1 MKALQWKEWRLSM
14 SPVPL
19 LFLLLS
25 GLILIPNYPY
35 YVTFFYNGLGLFM
48 LMQSLRENRDTAY
61 LMLLPVTKAEMV
73 RARFRTVVQLELLQV
88 LACIPF
94 MALRASYGHL
104 NNAVGIE
111 ANTAFLGLGLVQMG
125 LFNLVF
131 FPMHYKNA
139 YDLGKPFVAASVVE
153 FFYIVLAEV
162 CDHVIPYMKTVCES
176 YALRDQLRQ
185 WPVQI
190 KLVSP
195 AAPYFDRADLLI
207 AADCTAYAYGNFHS
221 EFMRGK
227 VTLIGC
233 PKLDAVQYA
242 EKLTEIF
249 ARNDIRS
256 VTLTRMEVPCCG
268 GMEFAIRTALGQA
281 GKEIPFR
288 TVVLSIDGA
297 ILEER

>member
-88 LACIPF
+88 LACVPF

-111 ANTAFLGLGLVQMG
+111 ANVAFLGFSLVLLG
-125 LFNLVF
+125 LFNRIF

-139 YDLGKPFVAASVVE
+139 YDLGKPFVVSSAALALGMIILE
-153 FFYIVLAEV
+153 TLQHVLPYLKDV
-162 CDHVIPYMKTVCES
+162 CDS
-176 YALRDQLRQ
+176 YEAADQLRQ
-185 WPVQI
+185 LPVLFGGLLAFVLLTVHSFSI
-190 KLVSP
+190 SVRR
-195 AAPYFDRADLLI
+195 FENADL
-207 AADCTAYAYGNFHS
+207 
-221 EFMRGK
+221 
-227 VTLIGC
+227 
-233 PKLDAVQYA
+233 
-242 EKLTEIF
+242 
-249 ARNDIRS
+249 
-256 VTLTRMEVPCCG
+256 
-268 GMEFAIRTALGQA
+268 
-281 GKEIPFR
+281 
-288 TVVLSIDGA
+288 
-297 ILEER
+297 

>member
-1 MKALQWKEWRLSM
+1 MRALQWKEWRLSM

-73 RARFRTVVQLELLQV
+73 RARFRTVVQLELLQA
-88 LACIPF
+88 LACVPF

-139 YDLGKPFVAASVVE
+139 YDLGKPFVVA
-153 FFYIVLAEV
+153 

-185 WPVQI
+185 WPV
-190 KLVSP
+190 LLGG
-195 AAPYFDRADLLI
+195 AAVFALLTMAAERSSVRRFEQVDL
-207 AADCTAYAYGNFHS
+207 
-221 EFMRGK
+221 
-227 VTLIGC
+227 
-233 PKLDAVQYA
+233 
-242 EKLTEIF
+242 
-249 ARNDIRS
+249 
-256 VTLTRMEVPCCG
+256 
-268 GMEFAIRTALGQA
+268 
-281 GKEIPFR
+281 
-288 TVVLSIDGA
+288 
-297 ILEER
+297 

>member
-1 MKALQWKEWRLSM
+1 MRALQWKEWRLSM

-25 GLILIPNYPY
+25 GLTDSELRIMSL
-35 YVTFFYNGLGLFM
+35 FYNGLLVC
-48 LMQSLRENRDTAY
+48 SLLDAVARENRDTAY

-88 LACIPF
+88 LACVPF
-94 MALRASYGHL
+94 MALRASYGQL

-185 WPVQI
+185 WPV
-190 KLVSP
+190 LLGG
-195 AAPYFDRADLLI
+195 AAVFALLTMAAERSSVRRFEQVDL
-207 AADCTAYAYGNFHS
+207 
-221 EFMRGK
+221 
-227 VTLIGC
+227 
-233 PKLDAVQYA
+233 
-242 EKLTEIF
+242 
-249 ARNDIRS
+249 
-256 VTLTRMEVPCCG
+256 
-268 GMEFAIRTALGQA
+268 
-281 GKEIPFR
+281 
-288 TVVLSIDGA
+288 
-297 ILEER
+297 

>member
-1 MKALQWKEWRLSM
+1 MRALQWKEWRLSM

-88 LACIPF
+88 LACVPF

-139 YDLGKPFVAASVVE
+139 YDLGKPFV
-153 FFYIVLAEV
+153 
-162 CDHVIPYMKTVCES
+162 
-176 YALRDQLRQ
+176 
-185 WPVQI
+185 
-190 KLVSP
+190 
-195 AAPYFDRADLLI
+195 
-207 AADCTAYAYGNFHS
+207 
-221 EFMRGK
+221 
-227 VTLIGC
+227 
-233 PKLDAVQYA
+233 
-242 EKLTEIF
+242 
-249 ARNDIRS
+249 
-256 VTLTRMEVPCCG
+256 
-268 GMEFAIRTALGQA
+268 
-281 GKEIPFR
+281 
-288 TVVLSIDGA
+288 VVLNT
-297 ILEER
+297 

>member
-1 MKALQWKEWRLSM
+1 
-14 SPVPL
+14 
-19 LFLLLS
+19 
-25 GLILIPNYPY
+25 
-35 YVTFFYNGLGLFM
+35 M

-88 LACIPF
+88 LACVPF
-94 MALRASYGHL
+94 MALRASCGHL

-185 WPVQI
+185 WPV
-190 KLVSP
+190 LLGGAVVFALLTM
-195 AAPYFDRADLLI
+195 AAERSSARRFEKVDL
-207 AADCTAYAYGNFHS
+207 
-221 EFMRGK
+221 
-227 VTLIGC
+227 
-233 PKLDAVQYA
+233 
-242 EKLTEIF
+242 
-249 ARNDIRS
+249 
-256 VTLTRMEVPCCG
+256 
-268 GMEFAIRTALGQA
+268 
-281 GKEIPFR
+281 
-288 TVVLSIDGA
+288 
-297 ILEER
+297 

>member
-35 YVTFFYNGLGLFM
+35 YVTFFYNGLGIFM
-48 LMQSLRENRDTAY
+48 LMQSLRENSDTAY

-88 LACIPF
+88 LACVPF

-139 YDLGKPFVAASVVE
+139 YDLGKPFLLSSIALALG
-153 FFYIVLAEV
+153 VLVLETLQHILPYLNDV
-162 CDHVIPYMKTVCES
+162 CDS
-176 YALRDQLRQ
+176 YAAADQLRQ
-185 WPVQI
+185 IPVLLGGL
-190 KLVSP
+190 LVFSLLT
-195 AAPYFDRADLLI
+195 ARSFTLSVRRFEAADL
-207 AADCTAYAYGNFHS
+207 
-221 EFMRGK
+221 
-227 VTLIGC
+227 
-233 PKLDAVQYA
+233 
-242 EKLTEIF
+242 
-249 ARNDIRS
+249 
-256 VTLTRMEVPCCG
+256 
-268 GMEFAIRTALGQA
+268 
-281 GKEIPFR
+281 
-288 TVVLSIDGA
+288 
-297 ILEER
+297 

>member
-61 LMLLPVTKAEMV
+61 LMLLPVTKAKMV

-88 LACIPF
+88 LACVPF

-111 ANTAFLGLGLVQMG
+111 ANTAFLGLWLVQMG

-131 FPMHYKNA
+131 FPMHYKYA
-139 YDLGKPFVAASVVE
+139 YDLGEPFLLSSIALALG
-153 FFYIVLAEV
+153 VLVLETLQHILPYLNDV
-162 CDHVIPYMKTVCES
+162 CDS
-176 YALRDQLRQ
+176 YAAADQLRQ
-185 WPVQI
+185 IPVLLGGL
-190 KLVSP
+190 LVFSLLT
-195 AAPYFDRADLLI
+195 ARSFTLSVRRFEAADL
-207 AADCTAYAYGNFHS
+207 
-221 EFMRGK
+221 
-227 VTLIGC
+227 
-233 PKLDAVQYA
+233 
-242 EKLTEIF
+242 
-249 ARNDIRS
+249 
-256 VTLTRMEVPCCG
+256 
-268 GMEFAIRTALGQA
+268 
-281 GKEIPFR
+281 
-288 TVVLSIDGA
+288 
-297 ILEER
+297 